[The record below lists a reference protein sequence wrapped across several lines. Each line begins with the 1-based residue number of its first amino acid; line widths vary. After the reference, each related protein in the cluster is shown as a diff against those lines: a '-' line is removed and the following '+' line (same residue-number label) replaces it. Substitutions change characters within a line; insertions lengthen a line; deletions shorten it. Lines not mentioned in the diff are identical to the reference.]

1 MISLF
6 NNDQIVRAY
15 TKEKVEEGRAEG
27 KKETAIE
34 TAKRML
40 LKAMPTDLIA
50 ELSGLP
56 LAEVNA
62 LKAQMVH

>member
-6 NNDQIVRAY
+6 DNDLILRAY
-15 TKEKVEEGRAEG
+15 TKEKVEEGQSE
-27 KKETAIE
+27 KAIE
-34 TAKRML
+34 VAKKML

-56 LAEVNA
+56 LSEVNA
-62 LKAQMVH
+62 LKAQMAH